1 MSFRTNLLIQAE
13 KVFNAFGYRRASMG
27 EVAKV
32 AGVSRQGLY
41 HHFPNKPAL
50 FTAVMARGH
59 AETVNQSIEARDR
72 ARARGADFAAIVAAM
87 LDARFGTMARWMR
100 TTPHWGE
107 LFEEVTQRCAHV
119 VLEETL
125 RFNKLLAE
133 LIQNEIDHGRLELAD
148 GITPSELADAFGR
161 AARGVNLNYPPPDID
176 RLNIEYE
183 RQVRLLMSGA
193 KARGAKAALRAAAA
207 A

>member
-1 MSFRTNLLIQAE
+1 MSSRTNLLIQAE

-59 AETVNQSIEARDR
+59 AETVSQGIEARDR
-72 ARARGADFAAIVAAM
+72 ARARGADFPAVVAAM
-87 LDARFGTMARWMR
+87 LDARFGAMLRWMR

-119 VLEETL
+119 VLEETI
-125 RFNKLLAE
+125 RFNTLLAE
-133 LIQNEIDHGRLELAD
+133 LIQNEIDRGRLELAD
-148 GITPSELADAFGR
+148 GITPHDLAAAFGT
-161 AARGVNLNYPPPDID
+161 AARGVNLGYPQPDAD
-176 RLNIEYE
+176 RISIEYE
-183 RQVRLLMSGA
+183 RQVRLLISGA
-193 KARGAKAALRAAAA
+193 KARPKQVARAAAA